1 LKIRRPKTALDV
13 RRTDLSRL
21 CRGASSVSVS
31 TARLFFFRPQQREI
45 DRANVAR
52 IARRVRSLLLPA
64 VVMRFWTDENGWL
77 MDVVE
82 LNLRGDERS
91 STSIAP
97 EASEPVA

>member
-1 LKIRRPKTALDV
+1 LGVHYISQPELIAVVGHPLPGGV
-13 RRTDLSRL
+13 AAAGS
-21 CRGASSVSVS
+21 
-31 TARLFFFRPQQREI
+31 QQREI

>member
-1 LKIRRPKTALDV
+1 
-13 RRTDLSRL
+13 
-21 CRGASSVSVS
+21 
-31 TARLFFFRPQQREI
+31 
-45 DRANVAR
+45 
-52 IARRVRSLLLPA
+52 
-64 VVMRFWTDENGWL
+64 MRFWTDENGWL